1 MLTRNTFRRNPS
13 EQLKNEAF
21 LKEDKLDF
29 LGDGWEAIHHYLVE
43 GNLDDFIQMQQN

>member
-1 MLTRNTFRRNPS
+1 LFTKNTFRRNPS

-29 LGDGWEAIHHYLVE
+29 LGDGLEVIHHYFVE
-43 GNLDDFIQMQQN
+43 GNLDDFIQKQQN